1 MGMQSMESTAAIDPN
16 VTGGEDAKVRHSW
29 IESSLTL
36 HGPLTQEQM
45 QRLEQISNRCPVHRA
60 LRGQIEIRM
69 TVSNLQVT

>member
-1 MGMQSMESTAAIDPN
+1 MA
-16 VTGGEDAKVRHSW
+16 
-29 IESSLTL
+29 
-36 HGPLTQEQM
+36 PLTQEQM